1 MNRFLFYSSLV
12 YGVFLIAALLVFP
25 VSDYTLVL
33 VILAGILTSLWNH
46 GSTSI
51 VARTCDRMVM
61 ILGAGLVFALCVQI
75 KHVNIRLL
83 LLLLLLTTIGLYG
96 ATKLTDSTA
105 CHFTAHTVLTGI
117 FIILIERSSSKN

>member
-1 MNRFLFYSSLV
+1 MNRFLFYSSLI
-12 YGVFLIAALLVFP
+12 YGILLVAALLVFP
-25 VSDYTLVL
+25 VSNYTLVL
-33 VILAGILTSLWNH
+33 VILAGVLTSLWNH

-51 VARTCDRMVM
+51 VARTCDRAVM
-61 ILGAGLVFALCVQI
+61 ILGAVLVFALCVQI

-96 ATKLTDSTA
+96 SAKLTDSDA

-117 FIILIERSSSKN
+117 FIILIERNSSKI